1 MKKKTSIACLLFA
14 CLFAVSQAQTSTD
27 QPADPSDPDNLA
39 KDYFSQIMGVAASA
53 STNTKLYQFIYEWLG
68 TPYRLG
74 GKTKRGVDCS
84 TFAYELY
91 DQVFHNTLRTNST
104 KI

>member
-39 KDYFSQIMGVAASA
+39 TDYFSQIMGVAASA
-53 STNTKLYQFIYEWLG
+53 STNRSEEHTSELKSLMRISYAVFCLKK
-68 TPYRLG
+68 
-74 GKTKRGVDCS
+74 KT
-84 TFAYELY
+84 ELTTY
-91 DQVFHNTLRTNST
+91 HHKPLHTYTQY
-104 KI
+104 K